1 MRLRNSRRLR
11 LLALLLT
18 VLLPAACAQTTPKQ
32 SLTSRYEIAEL
43 PLRPLAVAEDWV
55 AGTTRD
61 QHAATWNSKAGL
73 YRIPLPAQ
81 YSFSECASINSR
93 GEAVGTAATA
103 DSGYR
108 VAFLLRQGKVTLL
121 PGAQSRANSIDE
133 TGNVAGQ
140 AILPGGKVAGPVLWK
155 RGAVL
160 DLKICCA
167 GLARSINTKGQI
179 AGDTYDQAGRYHAF
193 LWDSA
198 HGAHLIVLPGAELS
212 SALALNARGD
222 VLLKTTPGGISLYSD
237 GKLEPLDLPKTTPRA
252 MNNDG
257 VVVGSFGLNPD
268 TQRAFVWDK
277 VHGMQDLN
285 MLIPTDSGWTL
296 EVASGINDRGEIVGW
311 GDHGGVEN
319 AGFILRV
326 SANQK

>member
-18 VLLPAACAQTTPKQ
+18 ILLPAAYAQTTPKHPPD
-32 SLTSRYEIAEL
+32 SRYEIVEL

-61 QHAATWNSKAGL
+61 QHAATWNSRAGL
-73 YRIPLPAQ
+73 YRIPLPAD

-93 GEAVGTAATA
+93 GEAVGTASTA
-103 DSGYR
+103 DSSHR
-108 VAFLLRQGKVTLL
+108 TAFLLRQRKVTLL
-121 PGAQSRANSIDE
+121 PGEQSRANSINE
-133 TGNVAGQ
+133 AGNVAGQ
-140 AILPGGKVAGPVLWK
+140 AILAGGKAAGPVLWK
-155 RGAVL
+155 NNAVL

-167 GLARSINTKGQI
+167 GLARSINPQGQI

-198 HGAHLIVLPGAELS
+198 HGAHLLTLPAAEFS

-237 GKLEPLDLPKTTPRA
+237 GKLDPLDIPKATPHA
-252 MNNDG
+252 MNENA

-268 TQRAFVWDK
+268 AQRAFVWDK
-277 VHGMQDLN
+277 AHGMQDLN
-285 MLIPTDSGWTL
+285 TLIPPNSGWTL

-319 AGFILRV
+319 AGFLLRLN
-326 SANQK
+326 ANRK